1 MSLELQFPDA
11 NNCTLPVC
19 RNHAGWSALAYSA
32 SQLDPSLAISAF
44 LVNSGARVLV
54 RHLPTTAQATPDED
68 RRGAAPVAPLAA
80 LVRGLLQHPSIQPA
94 ERHLALF
101 GAAMSQQLWPSPPL
115 LPTTASTSP
124 ELLTPRPH
132 QLMQHHVEAVLVA
145 EGRCPGSQI
154 PGLLLAVKASL
165 QPYWQAAAHTT
176 ANANRRAAMPHP
188 LSRLCLNRIRSAV
201 GVKRLAAASAVDSTC
216 GPRNGGRLH
225 EQLRLPAR
233 MEDYLTLTRLPETMM
248 MTTTMKAMKMISSMP
263 KKRMMMMMMTQKTD
277 DEDATS
283 ELTTG
288 SCPLK
293 DQLLHTNGDSQLED
307 PLALRI
313 RALLENSSKSV

>member
-1 MSLELQFPDA
+1 
-11 NNCTLPVC
+11 
-19 RNHAGWSALAYSA
+19 
-32 SQLDPSLAISAF
+32 
-44 LVNSGARVLV
+44 
-54 RHLPTTAQATPDED
+54 
-68 RRGAAPVAPLAA
+68 
-80 LVRGLLQHPSIQPA
+80 
-94 ERHLALF
+94 
-101 GAAMSQQLWPSPPL
+101 
-115 LPTTASTSP
+115 
-124 ELLTPRPH
+124 
-132 QLMQHHVEAVLVA
+132 
-145 EGRCPGSQI
+145 
-154 PGLLLAVKASL
+154 
-165 QPYWQAAAHTT
+165 
-176 ANANRRAAMPHP
+176 
-188 LSRLCLNRIRSAV
+188 
-201 GVKRLAAASAVDSTC
+201 
-216 GPRNGGRLH
+216 
-225 EQLRLPAR
+225 